1 MNPPHP
7 HPTRLLRWAA
17 AWLRVLLWAVIGVW
31 VLAGATLGAI
41 HGIIV
46 PRIAEWRPALETL
59 ATRALGVPVRIAHI
73 RASSEGW
80 IPSFE
85 LQGVSLLDREGRE
98 ALVLGRVLTAVSV
111 PSLWQLGF
119 EQIHID
125 SPTLDVRRLPTGE
138 IEVAGIPIIQ
148 NTEQTN
154 ESSKAIDWF
163 FSQKEFV
170 IRSGKLRWT
179 DDLNQQ
185 PALSL
190 ADVDLVVRN
199 TRRQHL
205 MRLDA
210 TPADGLSGRINL
222 RADMRSPLLT
232 LHPGRTADW
241 KGTAYLHWP
250 DARLDRL
257 ASPAQLNRWL
267 KLQVTQGQG
276 ALRVW
281 ADVDA
286 GQLMHLTADLALTGV
301 HAQFA
306 RAPQPLRLDAFSGRV
321 TVDRTGTG
329 WNLGTGPVAFAT
341 ADGQRW
347 QHGQLRL
354 QASPL
359 DGDRPLPGRLEASG
373 IHLGALHA
381 LGAGLPLPDPVHH
394 WLGEL
399 QPQGQIDQLQLTW
412 TGNES
417 GWSRFKASGRVGGLA
432 LAPEALAAS
441 GTSPGSAHPE
451 RPGRPGFRGAN
462 IGFELDQSGGQ
473 ATIDMAHGTLSFP
486 GVFEE
491 PTLPMDRLS
500 ADLSWRLQG
509 DHMDV
514 TVSRMKLA
522 NADLQG
528 QASAQWRTSDPAR
541 APSGSRFPGVLQLQG
556 TLSQGRGER
565 VHRYLPLVIAP
576 SARTYVKAAVLSG
589 QAQDVRFKVAGDL
602 WHMPFERPQDG
613 DFQVALRVKGLD
625 LAFVPPGW
633 QVTGLPPWPALRQL
647 DGELVFD
654 RASMSAN
661 VQSGGIAGAPGLR
674 LGPLQAR
681 IGHLASDGVVEVNG
695 QAEGPLASMLAV
707 VNHSPL
713 AELTGQALTQASA
726 NGPGVLKLHLAVPLA
741 QTDRTS
747 VKGQLSL
754 AGNDLQISPD
764 TPLLARTR
772 GRVDFDERGFR
783 VVGGSARMAGGE
795 LQFSGGTVP
804 QGGGT
809 IEFKG
814 QGQASA
820 EGLRQL
826 PPLGALAPLL
836 RQASG
841 STAYTAQLSLG
852 PRGPELAIQSNLQGL
867 ALDLPTPLTKPASAL
882 WPLTYSQRTPMA
894 AADTTGTTALTQQ
907 TLALNH
913 TGGPLLSLAL
923 HRTPE
928 GTAQLPAGGVVRG
941 LLQVGSAV
949 RPSEALPPS
958 GLSVRAGG
966 PMLDADA
973 WGDLLSPMTPPV
985 TPPPSA
991 TGAASTTSPPDH
1003 VLPLP
1008 ERLRLDVERLVL
1020 GGHHFHEVALDGQR
1034 QGNRLS
1040 GHVQARE
1047 LSGQLELQ
1055 LGEGTQPPHLKAR
1068 LDRLTLAT
1076 TGEAPL
1082 AEPSGLA
1089 VGDKPPGAKGSWG
1102 TQGQSPLPSLD
1113 VRVQALTIGERALG
1127 QLELQALNRPL
1138 GATQHE
1144 WRITKLRLVVPEAEL
1159 SATGNWAPVG
1169 PRATGT
1175 TGATTN
1181 PATAPSTGA
1190 PAAQGQ
1196 PPRRTA
1202 LQFTLAVKDSGAL
1215 LARLGMPH
1223 VFQNGHGQLEGTLG
1237 WLGLPYALHIPSL
1250 SGQLQLDV
1258 ANGRF
1263 LKAEPGLAKL
1273 LGVLSLQSLPRRL
1286 ALDFSDVFAQ
1296 GFAFDFV
1303 RGNARI
1309 DRGIVFTN
1317 NLQMKGPTAAVLME
1331 GQADIGLE
1339 TQDIHAVV
1347 VPEINTGTAALI
1359 ATAINPAVGLGTFL
1373 AQTLLRQPLV
1383 QASTQ
1388 EFRVQGH
1395 WADPVVTRV
1404 GSRSAPSSASP
1415 PPTVPPS
1422 TPP

>member
-1 MNPPHP
+1 
-7 HPTRLLRWAA
+7 
-17 AWLRVLLWAVIGVW
+17 VLLWAVVGAW

-41 HGIIV
+41 HGFIV

-125 SPTLDVRRLPTGE
+125 SPTLDVRRLSTGE

-148 NTEQTN
+148 TIEQTN
-154 ESSKAIDWF
+154 ESSQAMDWF

-185 PALSL
+185 PTLSL

-199 TRRQHL
+199 ARRQHL

-210 TPADGLSGRINL
+210 TPTDGLSGRISL

-232 LHPGRTADW
+232 LHPGRTTDW

-281 ADVDA
+281 GDVEA
-286 GQLMHLTADLALTGV
+286 GQLSHLTADLALTGV

-321 TVDRTGTG
+321 TVDRTDTG
-329 WNLGTGPVAFAT
+329 WSLGTGPVAFAT

-359 DGDRPLPGRLEASG
+359 DGDRLLPGRLEASG

-441 GTSPGSAHPE
+441 GAAPGSAHPE

-462 IGFELDQSGGQ
+462 IGFELDQSGGR

-486 GVFEE
+486 GVFED

-509 DHMDV
+509 DDVDV
-514 TVSRMKLA
+514 TVARMKFA

-541 APSGSRFPGVLQLQG
+541 APSGSRFPGVLHLQG

-576 SARTYVKAAVLSG
+576 DARAYVKAAVLSG

-625 LAFVPPGW
+625 LAYVPPGW

-654 RASMSAN
+654 RASMHVR
-661 VQSGGIAGAPGLR
+661 VQSGAMAGAPGLR
-674 LGPLQAR
+674 VGPLQAR
-681 IGHLASDGVVEVNG
+681 IGHLASDGVVEVNA
-695 QAEGPLASMLAV
+695 QAEGPLAGMLAV
-707 VNHSPL
+707 VNQSPL
-713 AELTGQALTQASA
+713 AELTGQALAQASA
-726 NGPGVLKLHLAVPLA
+726 SGTGTLKLQLAIPLA
-741 QTDRTS
+741 QTQRTS

-772 GRVDFDERGFR
+772 GRVEFDERGFR
-783 VVGGSARMAGGE
+783 TVGASTRMAGGE

-852 PRGPELAIQSNLQGL
+852 PRGPDLAIQSNLQGL
-867 ALDLPTPLTKPASAL
+867 ALDLPAPLTKPASAL
-882 WPLTYSQRTPMA
+882 WPLSYRERTPTA
-894 AADTTGTTALTQQ
+894 AGATTSTTALAQQ
-907 TLALNH
+907 TLTLNH

-949 RPSEALPPS
+949 RPSEPLPPS
-958 GLSVRAGG
+958 GLSVRVGG
-966 PMLDADA
+966 PELDTDA
-973 WGDLLSPMTPPV
+973 WGDLLSPMAPPLSPPMSG
-985 TPPPSA
+985 TATTSGPPSE
-991 TGAASTTSPPDH
+991 PF
-1003 VLPLP
+1003 PLP
-1008 ERLRLDVERLVL
+1008 ERLWLDVERLVL
-1020 GGHHFHEVALDGQR
+1020 GGHDFHQVALDGQR
-1034 QGNRLS
+1034 QGKRLS
-1040 GHVQARE
+1040 GRVQARE

-1055 LGEGTQPPHLKAR
+1055 LGEGTQPHHLKAR
-1068 LDRLTLAT
+1068 LDRLSLAS
-1076 TGEAPL
+1076 TGEAPQ
-1082 AEPSGLA
+1082 AEPSGVA
-1089 VGDKPPGAKGSWG
+1089 ASGKPPGTPGVWS
-1102 TQGQSPLPSLD
+1102 THGQSPLPSLD
-1113 VRVQALTIGERALG
+1113 VQVQALTIGERALG

-1138 GATQHE
+1138 GANQHE

-1169 PRATGT
+1169 VRASGA
-1175 TGATTN
+1175 GNATTS
-1181 PATAPSTGA
+1181 PTTSPTTSTPTAGA
-1190 PAAQGQ
+1190 SAAQGQ

-1237 WLGLPYALHIPSL
+1237 WLGLPYALHTPSL

-1258 ANGRF
+1258 ASGRF

-1359 ATAINPAVGLGTFL
+1359 ATAINPAIGLGTFL

-1404 GSRSAPSSASP
+1404 GSRSAPGSASP
-1415 PPTVPPS
+1415 APTAPPSATPPPTLP
-1422 TPP
+1422 